1 MQHRV
6 ETLRGAP
13 GPLTSGCLW
22 LHIRNTPRMGVL
34 ETDTGQ
40 KLVTATFFLFLSFLR
55 NNR

>member
-1 MQHRV
+1 V